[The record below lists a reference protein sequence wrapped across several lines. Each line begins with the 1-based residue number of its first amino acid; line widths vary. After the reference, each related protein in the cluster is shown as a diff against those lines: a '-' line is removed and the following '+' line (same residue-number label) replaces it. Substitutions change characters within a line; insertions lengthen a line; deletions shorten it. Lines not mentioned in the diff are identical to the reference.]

1 MIKIPLASKE
11 EVEKFKSNVS
21 YKSMVVEESRTLTE
35 KEKKVIDKMKSTP
48 WGTIVIKMK
57 GGKPVMLS
65 ATEDIKLD

>member
-1 MIKIPLASKE
+1 M
-11 EVEKFKSNVS
+11 
-21 YKSMVVEESRTLTE
+21 LTD

-57 GGKPVMLS
+57 NGKPVMLS

>member
-48 WGTIVIKMK
+48 
-57 GGKPVMLS
+57 
-65 ATEDIKLD
+65 